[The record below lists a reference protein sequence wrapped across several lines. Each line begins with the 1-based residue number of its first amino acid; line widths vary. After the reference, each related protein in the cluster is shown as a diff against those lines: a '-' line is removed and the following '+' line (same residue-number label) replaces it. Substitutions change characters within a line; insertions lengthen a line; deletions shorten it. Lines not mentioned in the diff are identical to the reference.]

1 MVDIRI
7 RWQFL
12 SKEALYFSAEAKT
25 VSLLPFLVLIEDGL
39 DSVLMARGR
48 KRSALREIVSLAV
61 ADACS

>member
-39 DSVLMARGR
+39 DSVLMT
-48 KRSALREIVSLAV
+48 
-61 ADACS
+61 